1 MKKILYVLALLL
13 VGLSA
18 SVELSAA
25 DYTRKGNEVWYKGEN
40 EVLRIR
46 VCSESVIRFTK
57 NASEAFPKENDWM
70 VIKKDWA
77 PVRFKLTE
85 VKGGFELQTDSL
97 NVHLQYSPLR
107 LVVADKRGEV
117 LYEEKDYRL
126 NEDADKKTAPRN
138 VCTLFPEDHFFGFGE
153 RMDFLD
159 QRGKRVYLNCELG
172 KGPRP
177 AVGGKDILRANYCP
191 VPFYMSTRGY
201 AVFLNAAYPT
211 EWDMGWSNRH
221 QFSYGTNGGEGLDYY
236 FIYGPDMYS
245 MLATYNELTG
255 RNPML
260 PKTAYGLHVGTYS
273 GGTWK
278 NEQHTSDKYPVEL
291 CRRLR
296 SEGVPFDLLWLDST
310 WRYFNSTFG
319 NGGASFEWRNTFKNP
334 QAMIDSIYGMNVNMI
349 GLHIRSILDNGT
361 QISLLDSARQLGTVL
376 HPEAN
381 VNGIVNFF
389 DEKAVDW
396 WWENAVMRIASMGI
410 KFVKTDC
417 GGVLRFPDTAKPV
430 NGFQPAELHNL
441 FPIAYAKA
449 PYLKFQEHNKMRGLN
464 HTREGY
470 AGVQRYP
477 FIWAGDWGSEW
488 QWFEP
493 VIRGGLNI
501 AMSGIGYWSH
511 CMGGFEQYSP
521 HDTDLYNRWVQ
532 FGMLSPVAILF
543 GMDHPRY
550 HEPWTYGEEA
560 LKNFIK
566 YDSLRYSLL
575 PYMYSNAFRL
585 YRDNRPIMTALVMDY
600 PQDENV
606 YQICDQYMFGPSM
619 MVCPVT
625 TKGALSRPVYFPGGT
640 WYDFWTGEKI
650 EGRQYKSFL
659 TPPDMMPIFIKAG
672 AIIPMQES
680 MQYVGEKKVNTIRLA
695 VYPEGE
701 STYEMYEDDG
711 VSLDYKEGAY
721 AISSIESRLA
731 DNVWTLSVHRSAGN
745 YQPDIHNYELNS
757 RLAFEPEKVTENGKL
772 MKKVAMTDE
781 LLPGSWKYD
790 VERMLLTVS
799 TASDN
804 RADIEVIAE

>member
-1 MKKILYVLALLL
+1 MRNMVYRLILFLFA
-13 VGLSA
+13 VGLF
-18 SVELSAA
+18 VNIYAA
-25 DYTRKGNEVWYKGEN
+25 DYLCKGNEVVYKGKN
-40 EVLRIR
+40 EMLRIR
-46 VCSESVIRFTK
+46 VCSESIIRFTK
-57 NASEAFPKENDWM
+57 NSSEVFPKENDLV
-70 VIKKDWA
+70 VIKKGWSS
-77 PVRFKLTE
+77 VRYNLKG
-85 VKGGFELQTDSL
+85 VKGGLELQTDSL
-97 NVHLQYSPLR
+97 KVLLVYSPLR
-107 LVVADKRGEV
+107 LVVMNKQGVV
-117 LYEEKDYRL
+117 LYEEKDYTL
-126 NEDADKKTAPRN
+126 NANADTCTAPRN

-159 QRGKRVYLNCELG
+159 QRGKRLYLNCELG
-172 KGPRP
+172 KGPKP

-201 AVFLNAAYPT
+201 AIFLNTAYPT
-211 EWDMGWSNRH
+211 EWDMGWSNRY
-221 QFSYGTNGGEGLDYY
+221 QFTYGTNGGEGLDYY

-245 MLATYNELTG
+245 MLSAYNELTG
-255 RNPML
+255 SNPML
-260 PKTAYGLHVGTYS
+260 PKTAYGLHVGTHS

-278 NEQHTSDKYPVEL
+278 NEQCTSDKYPVEL

-296 SEGVPFDLLWLDST
+296 KEGIPFDLLWLDST
-310 WRYFNSTFG
+310 WRYFNSIFG
-319 NGGASFEWRNTFKNP
+319 NGGASFEWRNTFRNP
-334 QAMIDSIYGMNVNMI
+334 QAMIDSIYGMNVSMM

-361 QISLLDSARQLGTVL
+361 QVNLLDSARHLGNIL
-376 HPEAN
+376 HPETN

-396 WWENAVMRIASMGI
+396 WWDNAVMRVASMGI

-417 GGVLRFPDTAKPV
+417 GGVLRFPATAESV
-430 NGFQPAELHNL
+430 DGFQPAELHNL

-449 PYLKFQEHNKMRGLN
+449 PYLKFQEYNKMRGLN

-532 FGMLSPVAILF
+532 FGMFSPVAILF

-550 HEPWTYGEEA
+550 HEPWTYGEDA

-585 YRDNRPIMTALVMDY
+585 YRDHRPIMKALVMDY

-606 YQICDQYMFGPSM
+606 YQISDQYMFGPSM

-625 TKGALSRPVYFPGGT
+625 TKGALSRPVYFPGGV

-680 MQYVGEKKVNTIRLA
+680 MQYVGEKKVNCVRLL
-695 VYPEGE
+695 VCPEE
-701 STYEMYEDDG
+701 NSTYDLYEDDG
-711 VSLDYKEGAY
+711 VSVDYKEGAY
-721 AISSIESRLA
+721 AISSIESSLIDGSWRL
-731 DNVWTLSVHRSAGN
+731 LIHKPMGKF
-745 YQPDIHNYELNS
+745 QPDIHRYEVTSYLE
-757 RLAFEPEKVTENGKL
+757 FEPSKVVENGKQ
-772 MKKVAMTDE
+772 MKKITVENE
-781 LLPGSWKYD
+781 LLPGTWKYD
-790 VERMLLTVS
+790 AEKKILSVTTS
-799 TASDN
+799 SDN
-804 RADIEVIAE
+804 RMNIELKAE

>member
-1 MKKILYVLALLL
+1 MKKIVYGLMLLL
-13 VGLSA
+13 IGLSA
-18 SVELSAA
+18 SAELSAA
-25 DYTRKGNEVWYKGEN
+25 NYTRKGNEVWYKGKN

-57 NASEAFPKENDWM
+57 NASETFPKENDWM

-77 PVRFKLTE
+77 PVRYRLTE
-85 VKGGFELQTDSL
+85 LKGGFELQTDSL

-107 LVVADKRGEV
+107 LVVANKRGEV
-117 LYEEKDYRL
+117 LYEEKDYVL
-126 NEDADKKTAPRN
+126 NEDEDKKTAPRN

-255 RNPML
+255 NNPML
-260 PKTAYGLHVGTYS
+260 PKTAYGLHVGTYA

-625 TKGALSRPVYFPGGT
+625 TKGALSRPVYFPGGA

-695 VYPEGE
+695 VYPEGK
-701 STYEMYEDDG
+701 STYELYEDDG
-711 VSLDYKEGAY
+711 VSLDYKEGTY

-731 DNVWTLSVHRSAGN
+731 NNVWTLFVHRPEGN
-745 YQPDIHNYELNS
+745 YRPDIHNYELNS
-757 RLAFEPEKVTENGKL
+757 RLDVEPGRVTENGKL
-772 MKKVAMTDE
+772 MKKVEMTDE
-781 LLPGSWKYD
+781 LLPGTWKYD
-790 VERMLLTVS
+790 REKKLLIVS
-799 TASDN
+799 TAADN
-804 RADIEVIAE
+804 RANIEVMAE